1 MIKQAKFIYSPLVKA
16 FEKQTKTTEDQG
28 EKQVEALKDLKPKG
42 QTNAIEGK
50 YDDNLLMQK

>member
-1 MIKQAKFIYSPLVKA
+1 MVKA

-50 YDDNLLMQK
+50 YGDNLLMQK